1 MRCLL
6 ILRMQRRVELLLLRG
21 LRILME
27 LAGIHR
33 MLGFVE
39 RLLGLFTLFRVY
51 GAGRNRLL
59 ILVKL
64 AGILPLLLRSRLR
77 TGMGIAARVCPADSR
92 LGLLRLDDVFLCRRR
107 AHSIACDFAACHADQ
122 TAAEKACRSR
132 TSAAGFPGCR
142 SRTVTAAAAQCA
154 ADRAGRGVDGA
165 HGDHRLREHGA
176 AGMPNVQTETGQEA
190 VDLLRHFQKGNGTQ
204 EPNQHVARNSFLPGS
219 TDCGFY
225 VTFRNGERTG

>member
-6 ILRMQRRVELLLLRG
+6 ILRMQRRVELLLLRS
-21 LRILME
+21 LCILME

-64 AGILPLLLRSRLR
+64 AGILPLLLGSGLQ
-77 TGMGIAARVCPADSR
+77 TGMGVAARVCPADSR

-107 AHSIACDFAACHADQ
+107 AYRIACDFAACHSDQ

-132 TSAAGFPGCR
+132 ASTAGFPGCR

-154 ADRAGRGVDGA
+154 ADCAGCGVDGA
-165 HGDHRLREHGA
+165 HGDHC
-176 AGMPNVQTETGQEA
+176 
-190 VDLLRHFQKGNGTQ
+190 F
-204 EPNQHVARNSFLPGS
+204 
-219 TDCGFY
+219 
-225 VTFRNGERTG
+225 

>member
-6 ILRMQRRVELLLLRG
+6 ILRMQRRVELLLLRS

-33 MLGFVE
+33 TLRFME
-39 RLLGLFTLFRVY
+39 CLLRAFLLLRFY

-77 TGMGIAARVCPADSR
+77 TGMGVAARVCPADGR
-92 LGLLRLDDVFLCRRR
+92 LRLLRLDDVLFSSCCTHR
-107 AHSIACDFAACHADQ
+107 IARDFAACHADES
-122 TAAEKACRSR
+122 AAEKSCRSR
-132 TSAAGFPGCR
+132 TSAAGFSGR
-142 SRTVTAAAAQCA
+142 RRRTVTAAAAQCA

-165 HGDHRLREHGA
+165 HGNHRLREHGA
-176 AGMPNVQTETGQEA
+176 AGMPDVQPKAGQET
-190 VDLLRHFQKGNGTQ
+190 VDLL
-204 EPNQHVARNSFLPGS
+204 
-219 TDCGFY
+219 
-225 VTFRNGERTG
+225 

>member
-6 ILRMQRRVELLLLRG
+6 ILRMQRRVELLFLRS
-21 LRILME
+21 LCILMD

-77 TGMGIAARVCPADSR
+77 TGMGVAARVCPADCR
-92 LGLLRLDDVFLCRRR
+92 LGLLRLDDVLLSSCCTHR
-107 AHSIACDFAACHADQ
+107 IACDFAACHTDES
-122 TAAEKACRSR
+122 TAEKACRSR
-132 TSAAGFPGCR
+132 ASTAGFPR
-142 SRTVTAAAAQCA
+142 RRHRTVTTAASQCA
-154 ADRAGRGVDGA
+154 ANRTGRGVDGA

-176 AGMPNVQTETGQEA
+176 AGMPDVQAKAGQKA
-190 VDLLRHFQKGNGTQ
+190 VDLL
-204 EPNQHVARNSFLPGS
+204 
-219 TDCGFY
+219 
-225 VTFRNGERTG
+225 